1 MMSDRDIKNN
11 AKNFLCALADG
22 LSDKVEANRKEIA
35 LTINKIGGIYGR
47 DQLLAILGSYL
58 DTDK

>member
-1 MMSDRDIKNN
+1 MLSDRDIKNN